1 MTTPLLNE
9 SLIKAITIDQNVR
22 INLTKNSAL
31 YFATIYFSHYF
42 CYDFAPF
49 QYEMFQLI
57 EDAECLFVVA
67 ITFRG
72 SGKSTLFTT
81 IAPLWSVMGVHQ
93 KKHVLIVCQ
102 TQEQARSHMASI
114 KAELETNELL
124 HTDLGPFKESVDTWN
139 SMSLEFSKYGAKI
152 TAVSI
157 DQSIRGIRHK
167 QHRPDLI
174 ITDDI
179 EDSSSVKTK
188 EARKRIQE
196 LYSSEISPLGDVNT
210 KIIMVGNYLHP
221 NSLLATL
228 RESIAVGKLHGK
240 NLFIPLMNDDNQIAW
255 PQKFPS
261 YESIDQLQERV
272 ADRRIWMQEYLLKI
286 VPDDDQ
292 LITYEDICWYGNIP
306 TGWEPYFQ
314 FRAAGIDLAISKDSK
329 ADYTA
334 VVSGTVYR
342 NNGEYHIF
350 IDRNPTNKRF
360 SFRETINFI
369 HGFNKSFP
377 GTHLFIESTG
387 YQRSLVQ
394 QLAEER
400 IDAHEVQ
407 VGNISKQERLALVTN
422 WVCKGRVHFPKEGAT
437 DLVNQII
444 NFGSELHDDLVDAFS
459 LLIREVME
467 YAQSNSLPT
476 HAKVNNVQF
485 IKLNQTFMRSLNK
498 PKFNVRTLENDPLG
512 WNSKLSRLV

>member
-1 MTTPLLNE
+1 MITPLLNE
-9 SLIKAITIDQNVR
+9 SLINTISIDQSIR

-42 CYDFAPF
+42 SYDFAPF

-67 ITFRG
+67 ISFRG

-81 IAPLWSVMGVHQ
+81 IAPLWSIMGIHQ

-139 SMSLEFSKYGAKI
+139 SMSLEFSRYGAKI

-196 LYSSEISPLGDVNT
+196 LYSSEIAPLGDVNT
-210 KIIMVGNYLHP
+210 KIIMIGNYLHP

-228 RESIAVGKLHGK
+228 KESIDVGKLKGK
-240 NLFIPLMNDDNQIAW
+240 NLFIPLVNDEQQIAW

-261 YESIDQLQERV
+261 FESIDQLRERV
-272 ADRRIWMQEYLLKI
+272 ADHRIWMQEYLLKI

-292 LITYEDICWYGNIP
+292 LITYEDICWYNNIP
-306 TGWEPYFQ
+306 TGWEPNFQ

-342 NNGEYHIF
+342 LNDEYHVF
-350 IDRNPTNKRF
+350 IDRNPTNKRLN
-360 SFRETINFI
+360 FRETIDFVQC
-369 HGFNKSFP
+369 FNNSFP

-394 QLAEER
+394 QLNKEG

-407 VGNISKQERLALVTN
+407 IGSLSKQERLALTTN
-422 WVCKGRVHFPKEGAT
+422 WISKGYIHFPEGSST
-437 DLVNQII
+437 DLVNQIV
-444 NFGSELHDDLVDAFS
+444 NFGSELHDDLADAFS
-459 LLIREVME
+459 LLIIQIME
-467 YAQSNSLPT
+467 YARNNSTPIGVT
-476 HAKVNNVQF
+476 NSNVQF
-485 IKLNQTFMRSLNK
+485 IKFNRAKSRPLRKPTFNA
-498 PKFNVRTLENDPLG
+498 RTLANDPLG
-512 WNSKLSRLV
+512 WND

>member
-1 MTTPLLNE
+1 MITPLLNE
-9 SLIKAITIDQNVR
+9 SLINSITVDQTVR
-22 INLTKNSAL
+22 VYLTKNSAL

-42 CYDFAPF
+42 SYDFAPF

-81 IAPLWSVMGVHQ
+81 IAPLWSIMGIHQ

-139 SMSLEFSKYGAKI
+139 SMSLEFSRYGAKI

-196 LYSSEISPLGDVNT
+196 LYSSEIAPLGDVNT
-210 KIIMVGNYLHP
+210 KIIMIGNYLHP

-228 RESIAVGKLHGK
+228 KESIDLGKLQGK
-240 NLFIPLMNDDNQIAW
+240 NLFIPLVNDEHQIAW

-261 YESIDQLQERV
+261 FESINQLQERV
-272 ADRRIWMQEYLLKI
+272 ADHRIWMQEYLLKI

-292 LITYEDICWYGNIP
+292 LITYEDICWYDTIP
-306 TGWEPYFQ
+306 TGWEPHFQ

-342 NNGEYHIF
+342 INDKYHVF
-350 IDRNPTNKRF
+350 IDRSPTNKRLN
-360 SFRETINFI
+360 FRETIDFVQS
-369 HGFNKSFP
+369 FNNSFP

-394 QLAEER
+394 QLNKEG

-407 VGNISKQERLALVTN
+407 IGGLSKQERLALTTN
-422 WVCKGRVHFPKEGAT
+422 WISKGYVHFPKGSST
-437 DLVNQII
+437 DLVNQIV
-444 NFGSELHDDLVDAFS
+444 NFGSELHDDLADAFS
-459 LLIREVME
+459 LLIIQIME
-467 YAQSNSLPT
+467 CARNNSTPIGVT
-476 HAKVNNVQF
+476 NSNVQF
-485 IKLNQTFMRSLNK
+485 ITFKRVNPRPFRK
-498 PKFNVRTLENDPLG
+498 PTFNARTLANDPLG
-512 WNSKLSRLV
+512 WSN